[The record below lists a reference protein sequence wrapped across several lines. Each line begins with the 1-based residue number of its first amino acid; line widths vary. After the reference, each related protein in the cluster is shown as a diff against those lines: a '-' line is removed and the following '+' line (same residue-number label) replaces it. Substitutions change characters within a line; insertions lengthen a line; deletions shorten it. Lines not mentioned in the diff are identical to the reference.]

1 MAPWRRSFAAVII
14 AAMKPQADPKV
25 DFAFKHVFG
34 REQNVRLLMSL
45 LDAILQPSGGQSITS
60 LKILNPFND
69 QEALDDKLSILDIK
83 ARDQNGRQFNV
94 EMQMLAYGAFSQ
106 RALYYWARLHQ
117 GQLRKGQDYRILR
130 PTIAVCFVDTPLFA
144 ELDDYHLIFELR
156 ERRHQALFTDQM
168 AVHILELPKFT
179 KTVKQLATP
188 LDRWLYFLR
197 HARDLDADALP
208 GPLDVPEVRSA
219 LGDLLMISRSDRE
232 RYESRQKL
240 QRDVYT
246 ALAEAEEIG
255 EARGVEKGLRQGIEQ
270 GREEGRTEG
279 QAEGRRALIESFQK
293 LLRREA
299 LSREQLQRLSMP
311 ELEDLAARL
320 QSELNTRLA
329 GDA

>member
-1 MAPWRRSFAAVII
+1 MAAVII
-14 AAMKPQADPKV
+14 SAMRPQADPKV

-34 REQNVRLLMSL
+34 REQNIGLLMSL
-45 LDAILQPSGGQSITS
+45 LDAILQPSGGQGIAS
-60 LKILNPFND
+60 LEIMNPFND
-69 QEALDDKLSILDIK
+69 KDTLDDKLSILDIK
-83 ARDQNGRQFNV
+83 ARDQVGRQFNI
-94 EMQMLAYGAFSQ
+94 EMQMLAYGAFRQ

-117 GQLRKGQDYRILR
+117 GQLRKGEDFRVLR
-130 PTIAVCFVDTPLFA
+130 PTIAVCFVDTPLFPA
-144 ELDDYHLIFELR
+144 LDDYHLIFELR

-179 KTVKQLATP
+179 KTVEQLATP

-208 GPLDVPEVRSA
+208 SPLDLPELRFA
-219 LGDLLMISRSDRE
+219 LGDLIMISQSKRDHE
-232 RYESRQKL
+232 RYESRQKM

-255 EARGVEKGLRQGIEQ
+255 EARGLEKGILKGIEQ
-270 GREEGRTEG
+270 GREEG

-299 LSREQLQRLSMP
+299 ISREQLQRLSLP
-311 ELEDLAARL
+311 ELEELAARL
-320 QSELNTRLA
+320 QTELNARLA

>member
-1 MAPWRRSFAAVII
+1 MVII
-14 AAMKPQADPKV
+14 AAMKPQSDPRI

-34 REQNVRLLMSL
+34 REQNKSLLISL
-45 LDAILQPSGGQSITS
+45 LDAVLQPAVGEGIAS
-60 LKILNPFND
+60 LEIMNPFND
-69 QEALDDKLSILDIK
+69 KE
-83 ARDQNGRQFNV
+83 
-94 EMQMLAYGAFSQ
+94 
-106 RALYYWARLHQ
+106 
-117 GQLRKGQDYRILR
+117 
-130 PTIAVCFVDTPLFA
+130 

-179 KTVKQLATP
+179 KTVGQLATP

-197 HARDLDADALP
+197 HARDLDVDALP
-208 GPLDVPEVRSA
+208 GSLDVPEVRSA
-219 LGDLLMISRSDRE
+219 LGDLIMISQSKRDRE
-232 RYESRQKL
+232 RYESRQKM

-255 EARGVEKGLRQGIEQ
+255 EARGVEKGLRQGIEL
-270 GREEGRTEG
+270 GREEG

-299 LSREQLQRLSMP
+299 LSREQLQRLSLP
-311 ELEDLAARL
+311 ELENLAARL
-320 QSELNTRLA
+320 QTELNARLA

>member
-1 MAPWRRSFAAVII
+1 MR
-14 AAMKPQADPKV
+14 PQADPKV

-34 REQNVRLLMSL
+34 REQNIGLLMSL
-45 LDAILQPSGGQSITS
+45 LDAILQPSGGQGIAS
-60 LKILNPFND
+60 LEIMNPFND
-69 QEALDDKLSILDIK
+69 KDTLDDKLSILDIK
-83 ARDQNGRQFNV
+83 ARDQVGRQFNI
-94 EMQMLAYGAFSQ
+94 EMQMLAYGAFRQ

-117 GQLRKGQDYRILR
+117 GQLRKGEDFRVLR
-130 PTIAVCFVDTPLFA
+130 PTIAVCFVDTPLFPA
-144 ELDDYHLIFELR
+144 LDDYHLIFELR

-179 KTVKQLATP
+179 KTVEQLATP

-208 GPLDVPEVRSA
+208 SPLDLPELRFA
-219 LGDLLMISRSDRE
+219 LGDLIMISQSKRDHE
-232 RYESRQKL
+232 RYESRQKM

-255 EARGVEKGLRQGIEQ
+255 EARGLEKGILKGIEQ
-270 GREEGRTEG
+270 GREEG

-299 LSREQLQRLSMP
+299 ISREQLQRLSLP
-311 ELEDLAARL
+311 ELEELAARL
-320 QSELNTRLA
+320 QTELNARLA